1 MSSGWLFPGQGSQK
15 VGMGH
20 DLFLKTNIGKSHFK
34 IANNILGYDIQN
46 IIFEGPTE
54 ELKKTAEKAGIDCK
68 KKKGSCGYRSGLSG
82 DRVTNFKMGKN
93 TSW

>member
-46 IIFEGPTE
+46 IISTG
-54 ELKKTAEKAGIDCK
+54 A
-68 KKKGSCGYRSGLSG
+68 
-82 DRVTNFKMGKN
+82 NKN
-93 TSW
+93 ATK